1 MGNFGS
7 GKTFGTFLEVSKL
20 DPSKN
25 LIIANVPY
33 SFVDLFY
40 SEADELYKIIE
51 SLEKR
56 IYETNNDV
64 ESYFYSMKSYKNIVL
79 IVDEAH
85 LYFNSR
91 KRDKSWLMDRL
102 DVILTQCRK
111 RNIKIF
117 FISQR
122 LKRVDLN
129 IRRMTDYVIR
139 YKRQWIPILWTQ
151 RSIRTVYE
159 NAGDLA
165 DIQGDEWKT
174 YVMNSDWSA
183 KSDIEQSVIESDMFR
198 PMFKILWLPIGKRI
212 SSRDL
217 QNFEWEAHNSYFIS
231 GLPAENTQTEV
242 FYEDLYVIDKPLT
255 ETEIKIRKWIDKN
268 LPTIKSLYQKF
279 KNGSNSTITDW
290 GDQRGDTSVI
300 TDNAESANWELTVLP
315 EIDQQLDDIQD
326 WKRSWTSRRFDHW
339 VNWGESESLSN
350 YGGNTQQWTNSNTRP
365 KVRIKRTT

>member
-1 MGNFGS
+1 MGNFWS
-7 GKTFGTFLEVSKL
+7 WKTFWTFLEVSKL
-20 DPSKN
+20 DKTKN

-33 SFVDLFY
+33 RFVDLFY
-40 SEADELYKIIE
+40 SKAEELYTIIE

-56 IYETNNDV
+56 VYETNNDV
-64 ESYFYSMKSYKNIVL
+64 ENYYYSMKNYKNIVL

-129 IRRMTDYVIR
+129 IRRMTDYVVR

-159 NAGDLA
+159 NAWDLA
-165 DIQGDEWKT
+165 DIQGDESKT
-174 YVMNSDWSA
+174 YVMNSDWST
-183 KSDIEQSVIESDMFR
+183 KSDIENSVIESDMFR
-198 PMFKILWLPIGKRI
+198 PMFKVLWLPIGKRL

-231 GLPAENTQTEV
+231 GLPAENTNTVVDQKKLSVE
-242 FYEDLYVIDKPLT
+242 ERPLS
-255 ETEIKIRKWIDKN
+255 EKEKKIKDRIEKN
-268 LPTIKSLYQKF
+268 LPTIKALYQKF
-279 KNGSNSTITDW
+279 KNGSNSATTTWDNQ
-290 GDQRGDTSVI
+290 GSDACDTS
-300 TDNAESANWELTVLP
+300 DNAELTTRDNRVSIEYP
-315 EIDQQLDDIQD
+315 VINDEIQD
-326 WKRSWTSRRFDHW
+326 WKRSYTTRRFNDLRELRDSW
-339 VNWGESESLSN
+339 DSENDLRIE
-350 YGGNTQQWTNSNTRP
+350 QWTNSNTRT
-365 KVRIKRTT
+365 KVRIKRTA